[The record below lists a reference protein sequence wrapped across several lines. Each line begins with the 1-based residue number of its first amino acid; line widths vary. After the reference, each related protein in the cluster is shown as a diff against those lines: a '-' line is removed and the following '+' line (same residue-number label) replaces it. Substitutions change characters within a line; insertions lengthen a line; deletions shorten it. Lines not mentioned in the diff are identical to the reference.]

1 MCHVGSLCRGPKY
14 SLLAHTSLTL
24 QHVQEAFKSHDLSL
38 AATGSSC
45 TSSAFARALS
55 SPLIPSLYLCF
66 QRRMLSGCPCMATC
80 AAAWSPS
87 LSASFSLSL
96 AAGCRLRC
104 QDFAPWLPVNAA
116 SCFTPWPLPS
126 VSSSWGRALTAGKM
140 STASSGGQELLCF
153 QSPEDLEGED
163 KPSVVIPIKKVCPE
177 HVGGRI
183 SGFGLSSQK
192 CSEGNGVIV
201 CLTSQ
206 VPHWC

>member
-45 TSSAFARALS
+45 ASSAFARALS

-104 QDFAPWLPVNAA
+104 QDFGSLA
-116 SCFTPWPLPS
+116 SCTTRRHALIHGLSLLFHPAGAGPSPLERCLRRPQGARRCS
-126 VSSSWGRALTAGKM
+126 VSR
-140 STASSGGQELLCF
+140 
-153 QSPEDLEGED
+153 
-163 KPSVVIPIKKVCPE
+163 V
-177 HVGGRI
+177 
-183 SGFGLSSQK
+183 QK
-192 CSEGNGVIV
+192 TWRER
-201 CLTSQ
+201 TSRRL
-206 VPHWC
+206 